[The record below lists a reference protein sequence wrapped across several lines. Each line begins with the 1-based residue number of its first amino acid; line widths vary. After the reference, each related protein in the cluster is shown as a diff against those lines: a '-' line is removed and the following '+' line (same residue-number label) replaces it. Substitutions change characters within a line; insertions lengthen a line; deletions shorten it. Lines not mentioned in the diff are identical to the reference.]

1 MRKIIFKIHD
11 LLIEKEKTIAVAES
25 CTGGLLSA
33 LLTQVSG
40 SSQYFMLGVTS
51 YSNSAKATILKIPSM
66 VIAKNGAVS
75 KNVASRMAA
84 SVRKLAK
91 TDLGIG
97 ITGIAGPTGN
107 SPGKPVGTVFIAI
120 NSKTKKTCN
129 KYIFKGNRKAI
140 REKAA
145 LKSLE
150 LLKKMLYQGAYK

>member
-1 MRKIIFKIHD
+1 MQKIVTNIHD
-11 LLIEKEKTIAVAES
+11 LLIKKEKTIAVAES

-40 SSQYFMLGVTS
+40 SSQYFMLGVIAYS
-51 YSNSAKATILKIPSM
+51 NNAKAAVLKVSNSA
-66 VIAKNGAVS
+66 IAKNGAVS
-75 KNVASRMAA
+75 KGVTGRMAA
-84 SVRKLAK
+84 SVKKLAK
-91 TDLGIG
+91 TDFGIG
-97 ITGIAGPTGN
+97 ITGIAGPTGS

-120 NSKTKKTCN
+120 DSNNKKICN

-150 LLKKMLYQGAYK
+150 LLGKML